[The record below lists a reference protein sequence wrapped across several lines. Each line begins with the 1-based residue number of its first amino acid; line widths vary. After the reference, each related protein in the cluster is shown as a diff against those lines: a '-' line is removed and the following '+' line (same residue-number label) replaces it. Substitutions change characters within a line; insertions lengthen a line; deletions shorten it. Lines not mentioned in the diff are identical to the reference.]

1 MSIPAASSLRR
12 NDMRLLVAELRAFS
26 HYVSREF
33 AWIMRELIEIHGW
46 THVEP
51 SILAKQ
57 PGTLEEKIVRSC
69 GECARIVLFWGGED
83 FLCAFKSQVTGLRCA
98 KWFVADDLHHRDL
111 RKKRREAFLLC
122 DTIFSTY
129 AYRLADFFP
138 EVARSRRIVWLPH
151 AASPDFEYSMNERAE
166 NRLLLS
172 GAINSAYPLRLEVKR
187 LMESGFEGIVRV
199 PHPGY
204 HCGYDYERDNLVGRG
219 FSKKIWRRRAAFSDC
234 SKHGYLL
241 AKHFEIPATGALL
254 VADEAL
260 SAPLKELGF
269 SGGVHYFPVTKKNL
283 KDRLRYLLEERHH
296 PALDEIRRKG
306 QTLVFERHRTSH
318 RAKLI
323 NSLGEA

>member
-1 MSIPAASSLRR
+1 
-12 NDMRLLVAELRAFS
+12 MRLVVAELRAFS

-33 AWIMRELIEIHGW
+33 AWIMRELIQVYGW
-46 THVEP
+46 SHVEP
-51 SILAKQ
+51 SMLAEG
-57 PGTLEEKIVRSC
+57 PGTFEEKMVRRC
-69 GECARIVLFWGGED
+69 GERPRVVLFWGGEG
-83 FLCAFKSQVTGLRCA
+83 FLCAFKSQIEALRCA
-98 KWFVADDLHHRDL
+98 KWFVADDLHHQNLWESRQ
-111 RKKRREAFLLC
+111 EAFLLC

-151 AASPDFEYSMNERAE
+151 SASPDFEYSMNEHPE
-166 NRLLLS
+166 NRVLLS
-172 GAINSAYPLRLEVKR
+172 GAILPSYPLRIKVKR
-187 LMESGFEGIVRV
+187 LMENGFEGIVRV

-204 HCGYDYERDNLVGRG
+204 HCRYNYESDDQVGRG
-219 FSKKIWRRRAAFSDC
+219 FSKKIWNCRAAFSDC
-234 SKHGYLL
+234 SKFRYAV

-260 SAPLKELGF
+260 IGPLQELGF
-269 SGGVHYFPVTKKNL
+269 RAGVHYFPVAETNL

-306 QTLVFERHRTSH
+306 QALVFDHHRTSH

-323 NSLGEA
+323 HDLEEA